1 MGRRDLRT
9 VQHWLGHG
17 DMKSIMRYLKASVAS
32 MCGKGEQDSCWRFW
46 NRFLVSICFSP
57 VRKLFIPRHCG
68 SGRPT
73 AFDKQIYA
81 ADTTRGYLLVF
92 SCGQN
97 KAEGTVRVCIVHQI
111 SFDFARAQAHNQI
124 SLP

>member
-1 MGRRDLRT
+1 VNKIPVGDSGT
-9 VQHWLGHG
+9 VF
-17 DMKSIMRYLKASVAS
+17 V
-32 MCGKGEQDSCWRFW
+32 
-46 NRFLVSICFSP
+46 VSICFSP

-81 ADTTRGYLLVF
+81 ADTTRSYLLVF

-97 KAEGTVRVCIVHQI
+97 KAEGT
-111 SFDFARAQAHNQI
+111 DFF
-124 SLP
+124 